1 MNRYGQNITWSTPGA
16 PHPFH
21 GICTAYSYK
30 MQLQRQLD
38 EDENG
43 DNHALIQH
51 SRKANVSFE
60 AKVLKGTGGS
70 TDFLDLSAGGAVAL
84 SNAVPGGGPTNTIV
98 LATRA
103 VERWSLGQPATI
115 SLQATHYPDLVQ
127 SSPAMAGALDAS
139 AAIDQTG
146 LGIITPGGK
155 IIYGTYP
162 LAMPDSSGIV
172 HKLEITQELKIAED
186 DPSPAGTILG
196 AATHGYLRTISL
208 DLLATGSAPAEGS
221 TLSITGAPSNAANYK
236 IESVEQKFAEKRG
249 KMYSITAVWIPPL
262 G

>member
-1 MNRYGQNITWSTPGA
+1 
-16 PHPFH
+16 
-21 GICTAYSYK
+21 
-30 MQLQRQLD
+30 
-38 EDENG
+38 
-43 DNHALIQH
+43 
-51 SRKANVSFE
+51 
-60 AKVLKGTGGS
+60 
-70 TDFLDLSAGGAVAL
+70 VAL
-84 SNAVPGGGPTNTIV
+84 SNAVPGGGPANTIV

-103 VERWSLGQPATI
+103 VERWSLGQPATL
-115 SLQATHYPDLVQ
+115 SLQATHYPDLTQ

-139 AAIDQTG
+139 AAIDQSG

-155 IIYGTYP
+155 IVYGTYP

-172 HKLEITQELKIAED
+172 HKLEITQELQIAED

-208 DLLATGSAPAEGS
+208 DLLATGAAPAEGS
-221 TLSITGAPSNAANYK
+221 ALSITGAPSKASNYK

-249 KMYSITAVWIPPL
+249 KMYSISAVWIPPL